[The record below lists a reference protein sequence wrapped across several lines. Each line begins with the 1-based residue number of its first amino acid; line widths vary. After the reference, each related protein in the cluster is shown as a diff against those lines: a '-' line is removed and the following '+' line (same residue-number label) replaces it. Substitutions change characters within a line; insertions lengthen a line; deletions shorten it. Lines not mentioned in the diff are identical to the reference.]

1 MSCSYSSS
9 SVRQEGKNGRI
20 GSTRWC
26 CFVWRL
32 SLTLCCSALVLAVL
46 CKSMQYLYFKAIT
59 TCALKPLF
67 HLLHPFLPLPRLI
80 YFLPLALLY
89 VHNCL
94 ILSAN
99 FLSVQAD
106 VSWSGHQTSLN
117 WGNHLAHMNLLLS
130 STVPL
135 FKWSPHH
142 LKGRDIFKCFSK
154 SPLPKNSFAQG
165 ITLWK
170 KMRAHLVNDKSSVM
184 DVAVFTGGQVGG
196 KW

>member
-32 SLTLCCSALVLAVL
+32 SLTLCYSALVLAFL

-59 TCALKPLF
+59 KCSLKPLF
-67 HLLHPFLPLPRLI
+67 HLLYPFLPLPHLV

-99 FLSVQAD
+99 FFSVQAD

-117 WGNHLAHMNLLLS
+117 WGNHLAHMDLLLS
-130 STVPL
+130 STVP
-135 FKWSPHH
+135 F
-142 LKGRDIFKCFSK
+142 F
-154 SPLPKNSFAQG
+154 
-165 ITLWK
+165 
-170 KMRAHLVNDKSSVM
+170 
-184 DVAVFTGGQVGG
+184 
-196 KW
+196 